1 MKKENY
7 NVAVVGATGVVG
19 EEMRGVLEERLFPV
33 GELHLLASERSA
45 GQVLKFGKKKICVE
59 ILREN
64 SFRDIDIALFSAGGA
79 VSAKFAPM
87 AVNQGA
93 VAMMIS
99 VWAPLPETRPPPFF
113 NQTGDLSL
121 SISPPCNGIDR
132 ISYQA

>member
-99 VWAPLPETRPPPFF
+99 VWAPLPETRPPP
-113 NQTGDLSL
+113 S
-121 SISPPCNGIDR
+121 SIRQETSP
-132 ISYQA
+132 